1 MVRFLIRTAVFFLA
15 AAIGLLVASLVVSGM
30 SIDVTSFIVVVL
42 IFAIIQ
48 ALLAPLFTNISER
61 NAPALTGGVGLIT
74 TFLALLIT
82 DVISDGL
89 SIDGVSSW
97 VFATLI
103 VWITTMIAA
112 FILPFFLV
120 KKAVD
125 ERRD

>member
-1 MVRFLIRTAVFFLA
+1 MIRFLIRTAVFFLA

-30 SIDVTSFIVVVL
+30 SINVTSFIFVVL
-42 IFAIIQ
+42 IFAVIQ
-48 ALLAPLFTNISER
+48 ALLAPLFTNMSER

-74 TFLALLIT
+74 TFLALLVT
-82 DVISDGL
+82 DLISDGL

-97 VFATLI
+97 ALATLI

-112 FILPFFLV
+112 FVLPLLLI
-120 KKAVD
+120 KKAVN